1 MNETILHITTREAWN
16 NAQRQGRYSAP
27 SLMNE
32 GFIHC
37 STRKQVLPVADKFY
51 KGQAGLILLVINLA
65 RLSSDLKWEPPF
77 EGAPPAG
84 VAAKD
89 TFPHIYGPINLDA
102 VVRVIDFVT
111 APDGRFVL
119 PSLI

>member
-1 MNETILHITTREAWN
+1 MSGTILHITSRDAWDI
-16 NAQRQGRYSAP
+16 AQRQGQYSAP
-27 SLMNE
+27 SLMSE

-37 STRKQVLPVADKFY
+37 STHKQVLPVADKFY
-51 KGQAGLILLVINLA
+51 KGQTGLILLVIDST

-77 EGAPPAG
+77 EGAPPPG
-84 VAAKD
+84 VSEND

-102 VVRVIDFVT
+102 IVQVIDFIPT
-111 APDGRFVL
+111 ANGRFVL